1 MEENRTK
8 LSLEESEAGEF
19 ILRKLRQVAQTNSS
33 VFRRWK

>member
-19 ILRKLRQVAQTNSS
+19 VVGVRAQHFSHLCRDRFNAQ
-33 VFRRWK
+33 